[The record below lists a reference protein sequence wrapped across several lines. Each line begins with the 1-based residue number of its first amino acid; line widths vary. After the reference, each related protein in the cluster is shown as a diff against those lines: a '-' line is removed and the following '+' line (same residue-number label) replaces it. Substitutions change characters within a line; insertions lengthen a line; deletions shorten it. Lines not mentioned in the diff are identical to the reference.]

1 MVSGQKIVKKGVLA
15 PEVSKLA
22 IKAMI
27 ELGGLTFDSRILKVS
42 FCKDNSWIIYFSTV
56 NELTC
61 DYVQATLCANE
72 SENNNKI
79 GVE

>member
-1 MVSGQKIVKKGVLA
+1 MRIMVSGQKIVKKGVLA

-42 FCKDNSWIIYFSTV
+42 FCKDNS
-56 NELTC
+56 
-61 DYVQATLCANE
+61 
-72 SENNNKI
+72 
-79 GVE
+79 